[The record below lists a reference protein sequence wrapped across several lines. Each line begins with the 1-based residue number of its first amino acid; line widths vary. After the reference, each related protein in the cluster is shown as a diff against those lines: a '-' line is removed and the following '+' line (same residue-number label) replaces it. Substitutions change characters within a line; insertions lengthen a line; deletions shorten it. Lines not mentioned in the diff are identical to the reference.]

1 MQTTFL
7 VLTSKKENLEQKL
20 GGTNKAIFAIFCPF
34 SAVALEQW
42 AYLSIEG
49 RKGPDGRRRRGSK
62 LIIFHL
68 RLEVSS
74 LSLLEGRSAQN
85 FFFE

>member
-7 VLTSKKENLEQKL
+7 VLTSKNENLEQKL

-49 RKGPDGRRRRGSK
+49 RKGPDGRRRRRGSK

-74 LSLLEGRSAQN
+74 LSLLGREECSKLLL
-85 FFFE
+85 